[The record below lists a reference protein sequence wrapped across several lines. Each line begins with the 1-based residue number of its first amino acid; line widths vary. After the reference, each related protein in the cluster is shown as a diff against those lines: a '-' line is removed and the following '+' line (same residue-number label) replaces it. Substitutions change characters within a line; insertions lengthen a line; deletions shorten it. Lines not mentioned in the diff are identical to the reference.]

1 MQILSTLARETLL
14 NIRGKKTSITVTL
27 LMVSL
32 SFVVFDVFL
41 VVSYNLQQVLK
52 QEQEEVGIELFLD
65 QEIDES
71 LARQMADRISGMNGV
86 RSVYFIST
94 AEAEAIF
101 QVEFPD
107 KGELL
112 EALGHEF
119 RLPASLQIS
128 LDPQWRTESRVET
141 LVRTLEALDGV
152 VQVVYGE
159 DYLPGLTK
167 LVNTLEYLVFFAGFV
182 LVISISLVV
191 ANTVRLAVIRKILT
205 VEIMSIVGA
214 PQWFVRMPFLIEG
227 GLIGFLG
234 SFGGFLLTA
243 TVSSFIS
250 ASVSHRFLPWSI
262 TGYVL
267 VLGVIIGIIGSWIGL
282 VSGIPRPRS

>member
-119 RLPASLQIS
+119 RLPASLQVS

-227 GLIGFLG
+227 GVIGFLG
-234 SFGGFLLTA
+234 SLGGFLLTA
-243 TVSSFIS
+243 MVSSFIS
-250 ASVSHRFLPWSI
+250 ASVSHRFLPLSI